1 MGVTAKQMKQYAK
14 DHGYL
19 NWFEFRKDVGPNE
32 AREALK
38 QIELDDHA

>member
-1 MGVTAKQMKQYAK
+1 MVVTAKQVKEYAEGR
-14 DHGYL
+14 GYP
-19 NWFEFRKDVGPNE
+19 NWLEFRKDAGYNE